1 MASALLLLSPPFY
14 RNLSSQ
20 HCQKIMVHMQV
31 LPQQRIK
38 LYPVPLRK
46 GYALQ
51 WFSTTASLKLLS
63 TSPKNLQ
70 SRSKALVDNSSITID
85 DVNDIERELQEFFT
99 EVKSMLVMGNQEG
112 AIDLLQANY
121 VSVKGQMDAGAKGME
136 QAAILDV
143 IALGYMGVGDFEF
156 VQCLLGELRE
166 IVDNAQNDEQFLD
179 SILMHMGSMYAT
191 LGKFEDAMLVY
202 QRGLEILE
210 RLFGINSTFLITPL
224 LGMAKVFGLIRR
236 STKAIE
242 VYRRAITILEMS
254 RGVEC
259 EDLVIPL
266 FGLGNVFIKEGRA
279 EDAESSFNRI
289 VNIYTGLYGAND
301 GRVGMAMCS
310 LAHAMCAKGTV
321 NEAISVYRKGL
332 QVIKNSNYMALDD
345 DVMEKMRLDLAEL
358 LHVAGRE
365 QEGRELL
372 EECLLISERHKGH
385 GHPSSVTHLLNLA
398 SSYSRSKNFVEAERL
413 LRTSLRIMS
422 EEVDPADQSI
432 TVPMLHLAVTLYHL
446 KQDEEAER
454 LALEA
459 VRIREDS
466 FGKKSLP
473 VGEALD
479 CLASIQTRLGKDH
492 GEILELLKR
501 VLNIQEKELGYESEE
516 VMITLKK
523 IVFFLD
529 KMGKK
534 DEKLPFQRRLSLLRT
549 KSKQRVPA

>member
-1 MASALLLLSPPFY
+1 MVFY
-14 RNLSSQ
+14 NSLI
-20 HCQKIMVHMQV
+20 KIAFH
-31 LPQQRIK
+31 
-38 LYPVPLRK
+38 
-46 GYALQ
+46 
-51 WFSTTASLKLLS
+51 FSK
-63 TSPKNLQ
+63 
-70 SRSKALVDNSSITID
+70 
-85 DVNDIERELQEFFT
+85 ELAEEFFT

>member
-1 MASALLLLSPPFY
+1 
-14 RNLSSQ
+14 
-20 HCQKIMVHMQV
+20 MVHMQV